1 MREVPLPLTHAAGSS
16 SMTRLTVRGLGRAV
30 LPGGWEGE
38 AKHTWTSTRNPCHTG
53 WMSHGGR
60 EVREEGANLTC
71 SEDWKKADVAEPED
85 QGESGRRQGQKGRQ
99 GQGELVTTTTK
110 GLADPVP
117 G

>member
-1 MREVPLPLTHAAGSS
+1 
-16 SMTRLTVRGLGRAV
+16 MTRLTVRGLGRAV